1 MRVPCD
7 KLSGFIQCETGI
19 QMGKL
24 VGGIIGF
31 VIGFIPGAILG
42 VILGHLF
49 DKGYAANVRQPSQA
63 DREAIGKS
71 FFTTTF
77 TLLGYIAKA
86 DGRVSEVEIAQTEQ
100 LMTQMG
106 LNAEQRREAI
116 ALFKKGSAGD
126 FDPQETLAAFRAQCG
141 RRHNLVQML
150 LSYLVNLALADGTFD
165 ASEERVLREVAAGLG
180 ISGFA
185 FEQLLKMIK
194 AQHSFA
200 GGGYQSGGA
209 GGGTGQSSASALAD
223 AYSALGVESSASD
236 AEVKRAYRK
245 LMSQYHPDK
254 LAGQGL
260 PEDAVKAATE
270 RSKEIQVAYDLIKK
284 SRA

>member
-1 MRVPCD
+1 
-7 KLSGFIQCETGI
+7 
-19 QMGKL
+19 MGKL

-49 DKGYAANVRQPSQA
+49 DKGYAANMRQPSQA
-63 DREAIGKS
+63 DRDAIGKS
-71 FFTTTF
+71 FFETTF
-77 TLLGYIAKA
+77 TLLGYLAKA
-86 DGRVSEVEIAQTEQ
+86 DGRVSEAEVAQTEQ

-106 LNAEQRREAI
+106 LTAEQRREAI
-116 ALFKKGSAGD
+116 ALFKAGSAKE
-126 FDPQETLAAFRAQCG
+126 FDPKPTMAAFRAQCG

-150 LSYLVNLALADGTFD
+150 LSYLVNLALADGSFD
-165 ASEERVLREVAAGLG
+165 ASEERVLREIAAGLG
-180 ISGFA
+180 INGFA
-185 FEQLLKMIK
+185 FEQILKMIK
-194 AQHSFA
+194 AQNSFA
-200 GGGYQSGGA
+200 GGGYRQGA
-209 GGGTGQSSASALAD
+209 GGGSQSSPNALAE
-223 AYSALGVESSASD
+223 AYDALGVESSATD